1 MISLK
6 ERLDSVLVKRG
17 FFSSR
22 EKAKASVM
30 AGLVTVGGQMAYK
43 AGMQVDP
50 GEEISIKE
58 DACPYVGRGGLKLKK
73 ALDVFKIDLKG
84 KTAIDM
90 GASTGGFTD
99 CMLKAGAAKVYAI
112 DVGYGQLDWKLRN
125 DKRVINIE
133 RTNIRYMDHDHIS
146 EEADFISIDV
156 SFISV
161 NLIFPKAAMF
171 LKEDGNILCLVK
183 PQFEAGRDQV
193 GKKGIVR
200 DKKVHKE
207 VIKKVIGYGK
217 DAGLFPAGLTY
228 SPIKG
233 AGGNIE
239 YLLFMKKNDHE
250 AVSENEETSINIE
263 KTVGESN
270 EII

>member
-1 MISLK
+1 MK

-99 CMLKAGAAKVYAI
+99 CMLKAG
-112 DVGYGQLDWKLRN
+112 
-125 DKRVINIE
+125 
-133 RTNIRYMDHDHIS
+133 
-146 EEADFISIDV
+146 
-156 SFISV
+156 
-161 NLIFPKAAMF
+161 
-171 LKEDGNILCLVK
+171 
-183 PQFEAGRDQV
+183 
-193 GKKGIVR
+193 
-200 DKKVHKE
+200 
-207 VIKKVIGYGK
+207 
-217 DAGLFPAGLTY
+217 
-228 SPIKG
+228 
-233 AGGNIE
+233 
-239 YLLFMKKNDHE
+239 
-250 AVSENEETSINIE
+250 
-263 KTVGESN
+263 
-270 EII
+270 